1 MDEDNYDDEQFEEDE
16 AHQPSLPEGTS
27 EGEIDKTPQQF
38 DVCSWK
44 AISYD
49 ELELGEQ
56 LGGGSMGLVYRG
68 TYKQRPVAV
77 KTLFNRRIDEALTRE
92 YVDELLILS
101 QLHHPNIV
109 HFHGAGVPPSLFYV
123 MELCERSL
131 FDLLHVCRRALN
143 TRQRVAMALDV
154 SKAMGYLHSRSP
166 PVLHRDLK
174 SLNLLV
180 VKEDGP
186 VKLCDFGL
194 VRTTVTSA
202 GTPAYMAPEL
212 LEDRPFSKSVDL
224 YAFGILLWEIF
235 SRDIP
240 FAGFS
245 AADVREAVVSGGR
258 PRVPTGNPSQV
269 GQLMCR
275 CWCQDP
281 RQRPPFNEVEDLLQ
295 ALLESTPTTTELEG
309 MESGDCLDDLCG
321 K

>member
-1 MDEDNYDDEQFEEDE
+1 MTEDNYGNEQFEEDE
-16 AHQPSLPEGTS
+16 IQQSLPESTS
-27 EGEIDKTPQQF
+27 QGEIDEPQPQSGF
-38 DVCSWK
+38 CSWN

-49 ELELGEQ
+49 DLELGEQ
-56 LGGGSMGLVYRG
+56 LGGGSMGLVHRG
-68 TYKQRPVAV
+68 TFEGKPVAV
-77 KTLFNRRIDEALTRE
+77 KTLFNRRIDEVLTRE
-92 YVDELLILS
+92 YVDELLVLS

-109 HFHGAGVPPSLFYV
+109 RFHGAGIPPSLFYV
-123 MELCERSL
+123 MELCERSV
-131 FDLLHVCRRALN
+131 FDLLHVCPRALH

-180 VKEDGP
+180 AKEDGP

-212 LEDRPFSKSVDL
+212 LEDRPYSKSVDV

-235 SRDIP
+235 SRAIP

-245 AADVREAVVSGGR
+245 AADIREAVVSGGR
-258 PRVPTGNPSQV
+258 PKVPRGNPSEV

-275 CWCQDP
+275 CWCQDS
-281 RQRPPFNEVEDLLQ
+281 RQRPPFDEVEDLLQ
-295 ALLESTPTTTELEG
+295 ESLRSTPATTELEG
-309 MESGDCLDDLCG
+309 MESGDCLDDLCR